1 MANAKSGRKRPIRAS
16 GRKRAAGKGRG
27 KAAGKGR
34 RLELGLIG
42 FDLGREPSRVRP
54 GALIPLMAVA
64 LLAALTLAS
73 LRIDLLRIRYSVA
86 ENIDR
91 EQVLQAEQRSLTAEM
106 RKLRDPVTLTRRAD
120 ELGFV
125 RPERMIDLPGTEA
138 EDSDPGD
145 RGPKAEPSLMREAA
159 AMLADAGSSTLRS
172 WVREP

>member
-1 MANAKSGRKRPIRAS
+1 MARAKSGRKRPIRAG
-16 GRKRAAGKGRG
+16 GRKRPAGEGRG
-27 KAAGKGR
+27 KAAEKSR

-42 FDLGREPSRVRP
+42 IDLARGPSRVRA

-73 LRIDLLRIRYSVA
+73 LRIDLLRIRYAVA

-106 RKLRDPVTLTRRAD
+106 RKLRDPVALTRRAD

-125 RPERMIDLPGTEA
+125 RPERMIDLPGA
-138 EDSDPGD
+138 ETDGSDPHKQ
-145 RGPKAEPSLMREAA
+145 GPKPAPSLVEEAA
-159 AMLADAGSSTLRS
+159 AVLADAGGATLRT
-172 WVREP
+172 WVQEP